1 MAFDSFRDFV
11 NALDKAGELKR
22 ISQPVATELEITE
35 IADREMKLPGGGK
48 ALLFEKPTVNGVVSP
63 FPVAINTLGSHKRM
77 AMSMGANSVDE
88 VANELGALM
97 KAKPPTSFK
106 EAIKLLSLA
115 LDLRHAKPKTV
126 KSGSC
131 KDVIH
136 KFDAPTSRKEPWP
149 KAIDIL
155 GSAGVSPAVS
165 GVLAG
170 NTSSNK
176 QVVGETPTTAPET
189 GALPTLLNLPIL
201 KCWPLD
207 GGRFITLPCVVT
219 RDPDTGER
227 NLGMY
232 RIQIYDD
239 KTTGMHWQLQKVA
252 ARHGRRYYERGE
264 RMPVAIFIGGDPM
277 FPFAATAPLP
287 DGLDE
292 FLLAGYLRKKSVEM
306 IKCETNDLEV
316 PANADFVIEGY
327 IDPTEPLRDE
337 GPFGDHTGYYTLPE
351 PYPVFHV
358 TAITHRKDAVY
369 PATIVGI
376 PPMEDFYIG
385 GASVKLF
392 LPIFKMNFPEIV
404 DIALPAEGV
413 FHNLVFV
420 SIKKTYPMQAYKIM
434 HGLWGMGQ
442 MMFTKYIVVVDAG
455 VNVHNTSEVLF
466 HLTANTDPQRDSI
479 FTKGP
484 SDVLDH
490 ATSEIASG
498 SKLGIDATKKI
509 PGEGFKRAWPPLI
522 KMDESVKAKV
532 EKLFGGTG
540 R

>member
-1 MAFDSFRDFV
+1 MAFESFRDWV
-11 NALDKAGELKR
+11 NALDRAGELRR
-22 ISQPVATELEITE
+22 ISQPIATELEITE
-35 IADREMKLPGGGK
+35 LADREMKSPGGGK
-48 ALLFEKPTVNGVVSP
+48 ALLIEKPTVNGVVSP

-77 AMSMGANSVDE
+77 AMSLGVNSVDE
-88 VANELGALM
+88 AAAELGVLM
-97 KAKPPTSFK
+97 KAKPPTSLR
-106 EAIKLLSLA
+106 ETMKLLGTA
-115 LDLRHAKPKTV
+115 LDLRHAKPKRV
-126 KSGSC
+126 KDGPC
-131 KDVIH
+131 KEVIH
-136 KFDAPTSRKEPWP
+136 KFDAPPSRTEPWP
-149 KAIDIL
+149 
-155 GSAGVSPAVS
+155 PAP
-165 GVLAG
+165 
-170 NTSSNK
+170 
-176 QVVGETPTTAPET
+176 QTPDARHQTPAS
-189 GALPTLLNLPIL
+189 PTLLDIPIL

-207 GGRFITLPCVVT
+207 GGRFVTLPCVVT

-227 NLGMY
+227 NVGMY

-239 KTTGMHWQLQKVA
+239 RTTGMHWQLQKVG
-252 ARHGRRYYERGE
+252 ARHGRRYYETGT
-264 RMPVAIFIGGDPM
+264 RMPVAIFLGGDPV
-277 FPFAATAPLP
+277 FTFAATAPLP

-292 FLLAGYLRKKSVEM
+292 FLLAGYLRKKSVELV
-306 IKCETNDLEV
+306 KCETNDLEV
-316 PANADFVIEGY
+316 PANSDFVIEGY
-327 IDPTEPLRDE
+327 VDPTEPLRDE

-442 MMFTKYIVVVDAG
+442 MMFTKYIIVVDDD
-455 VNVHNTSEVLF
+455 VDVHNTSEVLF
-466 HLTANTDPQRDSI
+466 RLCANTDPQRDSL

-490 ATSEIASG
+490 ATSEIAIG
-498 SKLGIDATKKI
+498 STLGIDATKKI

-522 KMDESVKAKV
+522 KMDAAVKAKV
-532 EKLFGGTG
+532 DSLFYI